1 MSQCNTIYA
10 LLGKISNKPVKTKMT
25 GFLITSKYAYD
36 ITYARTSKQQ
46 ISELGK
52 KASKL
57 LKKFELSVNTNKT
70 ERVFI
75 RNPPP
80 PPKYQIRKL

>member
-1 MSQCNTIYA
+1 
-10 LLGKISNKPVKTKMT
+10 MT

-70 ERVFI
+70 ETFFHT
-75 RNPPP
+75 
-80 PPKYQIRKL
+80 